1 MRSVNERQVINPLRA
16 NFTKWSNTLQQF
28 VGKLPTNCLSVFD
41 HLIRLAREGLRF
53 LVFPLFF
60 NYCKCCCSLYITH
73 PNKQNNQQFNGK
85 AILQKKKSNPC
96 QTWSDLIYINELDN
110 TIIFKL
116 KSILLFWYLDD
127 FLEKDK
133 SGLLFQIN
141 IAWSVLTGL
150 INWRRGLHLSHIG
163 TIHFYWV

>member
-1 MRSVNERQVINPLRA
+1 MKDKSL
-16 NFTKWSNTLQQF
+16 TLYAPISQNGQT
-28 VGKLPTNCLSVFD
+28 PNCLSVFD

-60 NYCKCCCSLYITH
+60 NYCKCCCSFYITH

-127 FLEKDK
+127 FLEKDR
-133 SGLLFQIN
+133 SGLLFQ
-141 IAWSVLTGL
+141 
-150 INWRRGLHLSHIG
+150 
-163 TIHFYWV
+163 